1 MNISRVLVANRGE
14 IARRIFQSAK
24 KMGLSTIAI
33 HSDGDEHEAFV
44 NDADFAFNIGGTT
57 AAESYL
63 DMEKVLNAAIA
74 TGADAIHPGYGF
86 LSENAEF
93 AEKVQNAG
101 ITWVGPPP
109 EAISAMG
116 DKLAAK
122 RMMVAAGVPTL
133 PSVEIDPSSDLSDIS
148 KSIGFPLL
156 VKASAGGGGKGM
168 RVVESKNDL
177 EDAIGTDELKKDV
190 FNELRMEELEGVE
203 KEKNDS

>member
-1 MNISRVLVANRGE
+1 
-14 IARRIFQSAK
+14 
-24 KMGLSTIAI
+24 MGLSTIAI

-101 ITWVGPPP
+101 IT
-109 EAISAMG
+109 
-116 DKLAAK
+116 
-122 RMMVAAGVPTL
+122 
-133 PSVEIDPSSDLSDIS
+133 
-148 KSIGFPLL
+148 
-156 VKASAGGGGKGM
+156 
-168 RVVESKNDL
+168 
-177 EDAIGTDELKKDV
+177 
-190 FNELRMEELEGVE
+190 
-203 KEKNDS
+203 